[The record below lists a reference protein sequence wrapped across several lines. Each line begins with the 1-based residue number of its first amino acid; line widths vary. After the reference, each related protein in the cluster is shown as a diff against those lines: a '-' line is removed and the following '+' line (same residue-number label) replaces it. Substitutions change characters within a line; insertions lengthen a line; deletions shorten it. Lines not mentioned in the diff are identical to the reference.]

1 MRCLLQSVLQ
11 QSRIGSEQPL
21 YSKVLSIQLH
31 YTTER
36 GIRTQLQKC
45 IGKGENGSF
54 SLCLA
59 PWFYQPRR
67 TGVMNH
73 TNMSVSGITWPS
85 LNKIFAH
92 FLLLWQCFSTGVMNH
107 TNTSVQGITW
117 PSLNKIFAHFLL
129 LWQCFSIGGMHSTAG
144 TQRVVWLYVT
154 VFWNHD
160 VFHNSILKV
169 LIPLLKL
176 FKCI

>member
-92 FLLLWQCFSTGVMNH
+92 FLLLWQCFS
-107 TNTSVQGITW
+107 
-117 PSLNKIFAHFLL
+117 
-129 LWQCFSIGGMHSTAG
+129 IGGMHSTAG